1 MSTRNHSTAKAV
13 PHMGP
18 VKGTQRMQTGT
29 FQRRGFQQWAEHL
42 SHAVIRPGSPPGE
55 RMQDS
60 GSRYLFS
67 VSGFQRSACTKKF
80 MATSSINTL
89 ATSPREERQSEH
101 SAVTALGWTDGAALE
116 PLALLC
122 TAFAFPL
129 SNRLPPGTEHTQ
141 ARGDGERLLLTHT
154 PAKTPLR
161 WALSLFTHKA
171 IRAVDTTYPIES
183 KSHWTEAVES

>member
-1 MSTRNHSTAKAV
+1 MNTRNHSTAKPV

-18 VKGTQRMQTGT
+18 VKGTQKMQTGT

-42 SHAVIRPGSPPGE
+42 SHAVVPTGSPPGE
-55 RMQDS
+55 RTQDS

-67 VSGFQRSACTKKF
+67 VSGFRRSAGTKKF

-101 SAVTALGWTDGAALE
+101 SAVTALGWADGAALE

-122 TAFAFPL
+122 TDLRFPSPTVCHL
-129 SNRLPPGTEHTQ
+129 APN
-141 ARGDGERLLLTHT
+141 TH
-154 PAKTPLR
+154 R
-161 WALSLFTHKA
+161 HEEM
-171 IRAVDTTYPIES
+171 ES
-183 KSHWTEAVES
+183 GSC